1 MSLSIIIPAYN
12 EGKRIEKTINSVYG
26 AFRDDLELI
35 VVSNGSTDNTVYVLR
50 RLKRKYKS
58 LKILVFKK
66 KLGKGGAIIE
76 GLKVAKKNILGFLDA
91 DDAFDLKEIK
101 KAMAYFKDY
110 DCVIASKWKSQS
122 FFNVN
127 EPFLRKLFSRGWNL
141 LVRLLLGLDFHDTQA
156 GAKFVKKR
164 AYGEI
169 SKNGFIARGFEF
181 DVEMLCRLK
190 QNNFKIKETFIPSRF
205 IAGSRFSLKYMFPMF
220 KNLIKIAQS
229 R

>member
-12 EGKRIEKTINSVYG
+12 EEKRIEKTINSVYG

-35 VVSNGSTDNTVYVLR
+35 VVSNGSTDKTVYVLKG
-50 RLKRKYKS
+50 LKRKYKS

-76 GLKVAKKNILGFLDA
+76 GLKIAKKDIMGFLDA

-101 KAMAYFKDY
+101 KAMAYFKGY
-110 DCVIASKWKSQS
+110 DCIIASKWKGQS
-122 FFNVN
+122 FFNVD

-141 LVRLLLGLDFHDTQA
+141 LVRLLLGLDFYDTQA
-156 GAKFVKKR
+156 GAKFLKKR
-164 AYGEI
+164 AYEKI
-169 SKNGFIARGFEF
+169 SKKGFITKGFEF
-181 DVEMLCRLK
+181 DVELLYRLK
-190 QNNFKIKETFIPSRF
+190 QNNFKVKEIFIPSRF
-205 IAGSRFSLKYMFPMF
+205 IAGSRFSLKYMPPMF